1 MTATTALRSVAP
13 VSPALPVDS
22 PTHEN
27 KRAGRRRRVRNPL
40 TPIVKYL
47 RRAPRESLATLGRTA
62 LLAAAIGKCIVSG
75 LLRLDLQWAELV
87 DQMWRLLKVTA
98 LPALL
103 MAVPIGAEISVQVGG
118 IMNQVGANSLAGAA
132 SGLGVVGQ
140 GAPMATG
147 LLMAGAAASAI
158 ASDLGARSIR
168 EEIEAMRVMGVD
180 PVERLI
186 VPRFLAMIFIAP
198 LLCIVIIAAGVGAGL
213 AISANINDVVP
224 GSFWMSFGAFA
235 TPTDLMFSVFKA
247 LTFAAI
253 VVLIASLRGLE
264 AKGGPRGV
272 ANAVNASVVLSVF
285 CIFVSNLLISQLQT
299 MFFPAALA

>member
-22 PTHEN
+22 PTHEE

-198 LLCIVIIAAGVGAGL
+198 LLCIVIIAAGVVAGL

-253 VVLIASLRGLE
+253 VVLIASLRGLD